1 MVRPFDDVVE
11 KKSQTKKKIFGTRT
25 YFSLGFGFQI
35 PIINQKYAKIAEIPW
50 VVFIFIWF
58 LVFFEIFAD

>member
-11 KKSQTKKKIFGTRT
+11 KKSQTKKKIFGTKT

-35 PIINQKYAKIAEIPW
+35 PIINQKYAKIAEIP
-50 VVFIFIWF
+50 
-58 LVFFEIFAD
+58 